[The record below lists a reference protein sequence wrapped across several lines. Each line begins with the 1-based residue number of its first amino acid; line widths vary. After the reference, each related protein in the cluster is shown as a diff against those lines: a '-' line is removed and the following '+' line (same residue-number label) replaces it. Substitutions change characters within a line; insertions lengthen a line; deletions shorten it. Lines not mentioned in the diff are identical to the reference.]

1 MELWQKFD
9 PDLKWTIKFND
20 VWLFLAELHEPFH
33 EKSLKK
39 KWDPLKE
46 PKEARFIY
54 HEDEEEGKSY
64 KVRKFDCL
72 NIIKDKNSKFKV
84 QSKNYKV

>member
-1 MELWQKFD
+1 M
-9 PDLKWTIKFND
+9 
-20 VWLFLAELHEPFH
+20 AELHEPFH
-33 EKSLKK
+33 EALKK

-46 PKEARFIY
+46 PKEAWYFY

-72 NIIKDKNSKFKV
+72 NMIKDKNSKFKV